1 MTRLRATLFGLIALA
16 ALIAAGCGTS
26 ASPYGSSGGTSGGT
40 SSGTSASAAH
50 VGTHSAT
57 VGGKSVTVLAN
68 SQGMTLYYFDSDTT
82 SSVACSSGC
91 TGTWP
96 AMLSSGTPVAD
107 GSLSGTLSVISAAN
121 GTQVTY
127 NGHPLYTYSG
137 DTAAGQANGDGIEG
151 KWHAATPSVAQNTNT
166 GSGGGYGY

>member
-1 MTRLRATLFGLIALA
+1 MTRIRATLFALIALA
-16 ALIAAGCGTS
+16 ALVAAGCGTS
-26 ASPYGSSGGTSGGT
+26 ASPYGSSGGSSGGT

-57 VGGKSVTVLAN
+57 VGGKSETVLAN

-82 SSVACSSGC
+82 SSSACSSGC
-91 TGTWP
+91 TSTWP
-96 AMLSSGTPVAD
+96 AVISSGSPVAD
-107 GSLSGTLSVISAAN
+107 GSLSGTLSVIADAN
-121 GTQVTY
+121 GNQVTY